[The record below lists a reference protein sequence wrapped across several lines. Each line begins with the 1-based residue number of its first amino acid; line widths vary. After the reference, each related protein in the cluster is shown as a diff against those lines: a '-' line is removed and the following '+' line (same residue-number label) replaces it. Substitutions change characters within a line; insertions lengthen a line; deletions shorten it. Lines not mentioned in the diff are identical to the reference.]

1 MKLNSRLLILF
12 IPVLLLQFSCK
23 KGGGSSDQNTLLFL
37 LFYNASVADFN
48 PVLGF
53 PGTINT
59 VTSTGSFTGSSS
71 TYTVTVDSVSATGV
85 TVLDVNTLQFIMP
98 SLSKYSEN
106 TTVNITVTGSGAV
119 ILSKTIRYRPA
130 PPISLNV
137 PNAFNRPISAQD
149 PSSFFTVTIGS
160 SVPHIFNV
168 FGYLGTDLN
177 LYYYSSPTS
186 SATTIAASGMTDSEF
201 ERVNMTAG
209 TYILQVKFVS
219 GFNASYKTNIANGT
233 ITAATN
239 SNEIDDYRRCYDYM
253 ATGTS
258 QGTGCADVNA
268 AHLADRTGRCT
279 FPTSQGIFTRSY
291 YLFYSAQY
299 GGMYGF
305 TASYAQTTCTQPG
318 YDSPNPDKAIFESL

>member
-1 MKLNSRLLILF
+1 MKLNSRLLALI
-12 IPVLLLQFSCK
+12 IPFLLLLSSCK
-23 KGGGSSDQNTLLFL
+23 KGGGNSDQNMMLFL
-37 LFYNASVADFN
+37 LLYNSPVADFN

-53 PGTINT
+53 PGTVNT
-59 VTSTGSFTGSSS
+59 VTSTGSFTAASSNYAVS
-71 TYTVTVDSVSATGV
+71 VDSVNAAGV

-98 SLSKYSEN
+98 NLSQYSEN
-106 TTVNITVTGSGAV
+106 TTVNITVRSQGAV
-119 ILSKTIRYRPA
+119 VLSKTIRYRPTPA
-130 PPISLNV
+130 ISLNV

-149 PSSFFTVTIGS
+149 PSSFFAVTIGS
-160 SVPHIFNV
+160 AVPHIFNV
-168 FGYLGTDLN
+168 FGYPSTDLD

-186 SATTIAASGMTDSEF
+186 PATTIASSKMTDSEF

-219 GFNASYKTNIANGT
+219 GFNTFYKTNIANGT

-239 SNEIDDYRRCYDYM
+239 SNEIDDYRRCYDFM

-279 FPTSQGIFTRSY
+279 FPTSQGISTRSY
-291 YLFYSAQY
+291 YSFGL
-299 GGMYGF
+299 YGF
-305 TASYAQTTCTQPG
+305 DPSYAQTTCTQPG
-318 YDSPNPDKAIFESL
+318 YSSPNPDKAIFESM